1 MIELDLECLH
11 IYIFRHYRAIIHNL
25 MKELSMDFKY
35 HLETAWKLTLKYI
48 ASLIFITLAMIV
60 ISFITLGILTPVVMA
75 GYMHAILLLIR
86 EGREPKVQ
94 DIFSHMRLFIPL
106 LLFGIIVF
114 IITLVGIML
123 LFLPG
128 ILFVLVVSFCCI
140 YMLPLMTDRNL
151 GLIDAIKESF
161 SMVTKEQLADHVV
174 VFILFVGISAIGS
187 SVFIGSLFT
196 QPLATLFLMS
206 VYNKIGKP
214 APETPPDPSPSPTP
228 LNGQ

>member
-1 MIELDLECLH
+1 
-11 IYIFRHYRAIIHNL
+11 
-25 MKELSMDFKY
+25 MDFKY
-35 HLETAWKLTLKYI
+35 HLETAWKLTLQYI
-48 ASLIFITLAMIV
+48 GPLIFMTLAMIG
-60 ISFITLGILTPVVMA
+60 ISFITLGILGPVVMA
-75 GYMHAILLLIR
+75 GYIHSILLLIR
-86 EGREPKVQ
+86 EEREPKVQ
-94 DIFSHMRLFIPL
+94 DIFSHMQLFFPL

-114 IITLVGIML
+114 IITLIGIML

-128 ILFVLVVSFCCI
+128 ILFVLATSFCCI

-161 SMVTKEQLADHVV
+161 SMVTKEQIVDHVV

-206 VYNKIGKP
+206 VYNRLGKP
-214 APETPPDPSPSPTP
+214 ASVTPPEPPPSPTP
-228 LNGQ
+228 LNGQSAE